1 MIRLYLIKPWRPI
14 PYAFD
19 HTYLSLNEISELFL
33 DFNQLWRYQSQKTN
47 KSRVSIEIIP
57 YRIVSFYRICYVE
70 MLISIQI
77 IPCHIVYTK
86 RARILLY
93 LTYLPTQKIWRH
105 IWMLPKKSIFE
116 FSRYFSAIRTIFVCS
131 LFCPPK
137 HSWKFRIWRR

>member
-1 MIRLYLIKPWRPI
+1 MKISKFAFKINWPLVFSDIFFSRFLFIYNSSDQLINNYGLGIDWNLHLSLNCIISFNIDNRLYLIKPWRTI

-57 YRIVSFYRICYVE
+57 YRIVSFYRICNVE

-77 IPCHIVYTK
+77 IPCHIVYT
-86 RARILLY
+86 
-93 LTYLPTQKIWRH
+93 T
-105 IWMLPKKSIFE
+105 
-116 FSRYFSAIRTIFVCS
+116 
-131 LFCPPK
+131 
-137 HSWKFRIWRR
+137 